1 MTGGF
6 LFWAAAIWWAA
17 TMFVQWLSAAV
28 ARRRRPSMLSRHV
41 PANFSVVA
49 PLTGSRDAS
58 PAYIASLR
66 DLSQAGAE
74 ILICAVDPRDEAI
87 TRARAYWPDAPILVG
102 ADRTFNP
109 KLNNVRKGLEAATRP
124 VVALCDAGITLTA
137 GQLLS
142 AAAQLSDRVGLILAL
157 KAGTAPGNFA
167 GEMECAY
174 INGHQAR
181 FLLAA
186 DRLGMP
192 VASGGITIL
201 SHDTLQQIGGHLGF
215 LHYIADDYS
224 VVRAVRAQ
232 PGCTTWLANFMPH
245 LPVGERRW
253 ADVWRR
259 QVRWGSTRFNL
270 PLEVKAL
277 VLFEPTIGWLVGGMA
292 GLVALLASGA
302 GLPIVI
308 LAVAMHT
315 MVWFAAEAWF
325 LAGYGLP
332 FGPRAWAAALLREA
346 LVPALAAKAWLGRHS
361 IDWRGTD
368 LAAGWRPPRDG
379 VERKSV

>member
-1 MTGGF
+1 MAGGF

-17 TMFVQWLSAAV
+17 TLFVQWLSAAL
-28 ARRRRPSMLSRHV
+28 ARRRRPSPAPRHAV
-41 PANFSVVA
+41 ADFSVVA
-49 PLTGSRDAS
+49 PLAGGRDAS
-58 PAYIASLR
+58 VPYIANLEG
-66 DLSQAGAE
+66 LSRAGAE
-74 ILICAVDPRDEAI
+74 ILICTVDSRDEAVE
-87 TRARAYWPDAPILVG
+87 RARAHWPDAPILVG

-109 KLNNVRKGLEAATRP
+109 KLNNVRKGLEAASRP
-124 VVALCDAGITLTA
+124 VVALCDAGIALTED
-137 GQLLS
+137 QLAT
-142 AAAQLSDRVGLILAL
+142 AAAQLSDRVGLVLAL

-201 SHDTLQQIGGHLGF
+201 SRDALQQIGGHQGF

-224 VVRAVRAQ
+224 VVRAVRAE
-232 PGCTTWLANFMPH
+232 PGRTTWLANFLPR

-259 QVRWGSTRFNL
+259 QVRWGSTRLNL

-277 VLFEPTIGWLVGGMA
+277 VLFEPAIGWLVSGAA
-292 GLVALLASGA
+292 GVVALLAAGA
-302 GLPIVI
+302 GPAIV
-308 LAVAMHT
+308 LAAVALHT
-315 MVWFAAEAWF
+315 MAWFAAEAWF

-332 FGPRAWAAALLREA
+332 FGPRAWAAAVLREG
-346 LVPALAAKAWLGRHS
+346 LVLLLAVQAWLGRHS

-368 LAAGWRPPRDG
+368 LAAGWRPSRDG
-379 VERKSV
+379 AEGKRV